1 MPDGAPH
8 ETDAVA
14 GIGTTPKS
22 GVTVVAHSSRR
33 LFRDALVAWLGR
45 QARFMVVG
53 QALDVAELPRLCLL
67 RTPDLV
73 LVDGGNDVVATLGPL
88 IEIRERCGR
97 TKIIV
102 ICDELPAAAVVAARR
117 AGVDALV
124 PGAFGLDALLGVLRQ
139 QARAPRA
146 DAAIRLPGGLTPR
159 EREILSLLGAG
170 HPVRRVAA
178 MLGSSVGAV
187 ENSKRHIYAKLNV
200 TTQCQAVARA
210 AALGLVPTR
219 RVPVRPDLPT
229 RVPDLTA
236 READILRSIAMGH
249 SVRQTAA
256 LLAIAEKTVENTQ
269 ARLFLKLGTHNRA
282 GAIGAAHGLG
292 LLDALTPE
300 A

>member
-1 MPDGAPH
+1 M
-8 ETDAVA
+8 
-14 GIGTTPKS
+14 
-22 GVTVVAHSSRR
+22 AHSGRR

-45 QARFMVVG
+45 QQRFAVVG
-53 QALDVAELPRLCLL
+53 QAADVAELPRLCAL

-73 LVDGGNDVVATLGPL
+73 LVDGGVNVVATLGPL
-88 IEIRERCGR
+88 TAIREGCGR
-97 TKIIV
+97 TRIIV
-102 ICDELPAAAVVAARR
+102 ICDELTAAAVVAARR

-124 PGAFGLDALLGVLRQ
+124 PGALGLEALLSVLRQ
-139 QARAPRA
+139 QARGPRTGVTVSA
-146 DAAIRLPGGLTPR
+146 PGGLTPH

-170 HPVRRVAA
+170 HPARRIAA

-200 TTQCQAVARA
+200 ATQCQAVARA

-219 RVPVRPDLPT
+219 RVPVRPDQPLRIPE
-229 RVPDLTA
+229 LTG

-292 LLDALTPE
+292 MLDQFVPE
-300 A
+300 

>member
-1 MPDGAPH
+1 MRGGAPH
-8 ETDAVA
+8 QTGAVA

-22 GVTVVAHSSRR
+22 GVAVVAHSGRR

-45 QARFMVVG
+45 QPLLVVVG
-53 QALDVAELPRLCLL
+53 QTSEVTELPRLCAL

-73 LVDGGNDVVATLGPL
+73 LVDGAADVVATLGPL
-88 IEIRERCGR
+88 TEIRERCGR
-97 TKIIV
+97 TRIIV

-124 PGAFGLDALLGVLRQ
+124 PGALGLEALLSVLRQ
-139 QARAPRA
+139 QARGPRTGVA
-146 DAAIRLPGGLTPR
+146 VPAAGGLTPR

-170 HPVRRVAA
+170 HPARRIAA

-187 ENSKRHIYAKLNV
+187 ENTKRHIYAKLNV
-200 TTQCQAVARA
+200 ATQCQAVARA
-210 AALGLVPTR
+210 ATLGLVPASR
-219 RVPVRPDLPT
+219 APARPDQPA
-229 RVPDLTA
+229 RIPELTA

-292 LLDALTPE
+292 LLDLLIPE
-300 A
+300 P

>member
-1 MPDGAPH
+1 VRDGAPH

-22 GVTVVAHSSRR
+22 GATVVAHSGRR

-45 QARFMVVG
+45 QQRFAVVG
-53 QALDVAELPRLCLL
+53 QAADVAELPRLCAL

-73 LVDGGNDVVATLGPL
+73 LVDGGIDVVATLGPL
-88 IEIRERCGR
+88 TEIREGCGR
-97 TKIIV
+97 TRIIV

-124 PGAFGLDALLGVLRQ
+124 PGALGLEALLSVLRQ
-139 QARAPRA
+139 QSRGPRSGVTVPA
-146 DAAIRLPGGLTPR
+146 PGGLTPR

-170 HPVRRVAA
+170 HPARRIAA

-200 TTQCQAVARA
+200 ATQCQAVARA

-219 RVPVRPDLPT
+219 RVPVRPDRPA
-229 RVPDLTA
+229 RVPELTA

-249 SVRQTAA
+249 SVRETAA
-256 LLAIAEKTVENTQ
+256 HLAIAEKTVENTQ

-292 LLDALTPE
+292 ILDQLVPGA
-300 A
+300 